1 MFFKKRNL
9 IVHVFNKTSLYFNTL
24 TMFKSVMYNT
34 WKSIIDSLLLCRHP
48 VMYNA
53 YFGAGSDPEFT
64 VTPQT
69 GELLPQG
76 TNGTLL
82 AIKFKPALYGKI
94 YMAKLVIQVR
104 FISSYFNGRSFYC
117 TLILIGL
124 DDYY

>member
-1 MFFKKRNL
+1 
-9 IVHVFNKTSLYFNTL
+9 
-24 TMFKSVMYNT
+24 
-34 WKSIIDSLLLCRHP
+34 
-48 VMYNA
+48 MYNA

-94 YMAKLVIQVR
+94 YMAKLVIQVKL
-104 FISSYFNGRSFYC
+104 ISSYLNGGSFYC
-117 TLILIGL
+117 TLILKEL
-124 DDYY
+124 DGYHQAIFRLF

>member
-1 MFFKKRNL
+1 
-9 IVHVFNKTSLYFNTL
+9 
-24 TMFKSVMYNT
+24 MFKLVVYNI

-82 AIKFKPALYGKI
+82 AIKFKPSLYGKI
-94 YMAKLVIQVR
+94 YMAKLVIQV
-104 FISSYFNGRSFYC
+104 
-117 TLILIGL
+117 
-124 DDYY
+124 